1 MASFD
6 QLNLV
11 RASLADTAKST
22 LEYLKKIKEELSQ
35 INLDLTS
42 KVSFLIESKLSG
54 SDISDSIKDMKMLDS
69 LSIIHGSLSK
79 YQRLSSE
86 IRLKII
92 NSSTSKFN
100 DAKSTLNME
109 KNLASSSE
117 SLIRYVSTA
126 TQREN
131 EMNYIFA
138 RSIKAM
144 SDIESEYRSIVSLVN
159 FVDEQISYLNRLD
172 SSIRLSY
179 NIKASGDYLDQT
191 TGSSVNGHDKI
202 VRMEEV

>member
-131 EMNYIFA
+131 EVNYIFA

-144 SDIESEYRSIVSLVN
+144 SDIESEYKSIVSLVN

>member
-42 KVSFLIESKLSG
+42 KVSFLIESKMSG

-126 TQREN
+126 TQKEN
-131 EMNYIFA
+131 EVNYIFA

-144 SDIESEYRSIVSLVN
+144 SDIESEYKSIVSLVD

>member
-144 SDIESEYRSIVSLVN
+144 SDIESEYKSIVSLVN

>member
-69 LSIIHGSLSK
+69 LSIIHESLSK

-109 KNLASSSE
+109 KNLALSSE
-117 SLIRYVSTA
+117 SLIRYISTA

-131 EMNYIFA
+131 EVNYIFA

-144 SDIESEYRSIVSLVN
+144 SDIESEHKSIVSLVN

>member
-126 TQREN
+126 TQKEN
-131 EMNYIFA
+131 EVNYIFA

-144 SDIESEYRSIVSLVN
+144 SDIESEYKSIVSLVN